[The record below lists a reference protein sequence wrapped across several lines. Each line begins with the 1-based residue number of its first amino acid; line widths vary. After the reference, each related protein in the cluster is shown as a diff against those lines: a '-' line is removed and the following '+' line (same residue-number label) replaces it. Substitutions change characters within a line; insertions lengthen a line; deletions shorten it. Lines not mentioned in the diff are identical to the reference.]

1 MWNFGGHCFR
11 PWKPDFFRSKVTFF
25 ISHIIFWV
33 ASLRKAITV
42 SKYRIIKASTFLF
55 FPDLSTFQHAY
66 LLVPQFAQ
74 WAREIEKLRNNAN
87 LRACKIVSLGF
98 TITSKQTKRTEK
110 YPFPPISHSTRL
122 LAATTL
128 RNVLGT
134 KVQKLI
140 LCSIRFRL
148 LPRLIKFFVAQ
159 NLAEILSERESIAQV
174 MQVSEL
180 P

>member
-1 MWNFGGHCFR
+1 MTDNR
-11 PWKPDFFRSKVTFF
+11 WKKTTK
-25 ISHIIFWV
+25 
-33 ASLRKAITV
+33 LRKAITV
-42 SKYRIIKASTFLF
+42 SKYRIIKAYPFFLF
-55 FPDLSTFQHAY
+55 FFHLSTFQHAY

-87 LRACKIVSLGF
+87 LRACKIVSRGF
-98 TITSKQTKRTEK
+98 KNTSKQIKTDWKK
-110 YPFPPISHSTRL
+110 PFPPISHSTRL

-140 LCSIRFRL
+140 LCWIRFKL